1 MPRDAF
7 RLAFRANMSAESD
20 TGELMLYGEITQ
32 NLPKWYKDNY
42 PDDKSAIDFDKAVK
56 DLKKAGA
63 KKLLLRIN
71 SPGGV
76 VNEAIAMRAIIT
88 GAGFENIDV
97 HIEGMC
103 ASAATILASIPDAH
117 VSIAPG
123 SEYMIHN
130 PWTYAA
136 GSAADLEKAA
146 EHLHQLEDTT
156 RGFYVQKTGQAEEQ
170 LQRWMDEEK
179 WFTAEEAVQYGFAD
193 EITAEGNDA
202 MPAVACVSA
211 QAMNVMRELYKQVP
225 DGIAISGE
233 APEKNSV
240 SNDAPVAGSSTEN
253 KETQE
258 EEHENMDIKDLNL
271 ETLLAENPA
280 LIEQIQQNAV
290 SAERQRQDDIDAL
303 TLPGYEQM
311 AADAK
316 ANGTSAMDF
325 QRQLVA
331 AMKQKGSTFMQQR
344 QTETAPAKNVAGGA
358 PQDEKHNEAQELE
371 SAAKDIAE
379 FAKAYN
385 GGSNVSMF

>member
-32 NLPKWYKDNY
+32 NVPKWYKDNY

-130 PWTYAA
+130 PWT
-136 GSAADLEKAA
+136 
-146 EHLHQLEDTT
+146 
-156 RGFYVQKTGQAEEQ
+156 
-170 LQRWMDEEK
+170 
-179 WFTAEEAVQYGFAD
+179 
-193 EITAEGNDA
+193 
-202 MPAVACVSA
+202 
-211 QAMNVMRELYKQVP
+211 
-225 DGIAISGE
+225 
-233 APEKNSV
+233 
-240 SNDAPVAGSSTEN
+240 
-253 KETQE
+253 
-258 EEHENMDIKDLNL
+258 
-271 ETLLAENPA
+271 
-280 LIEQIQQNAV
+280 
-290 SAERQRQDDIDAL
+290 
-303 TLPGYEQM
+303 
-311 AADAK
+311 
-316 ANGTSAMDF
+316 
-325 QRQLVA
+325 
-331 AMKQKGSTFMQQR
+331 
-344 QTETAPAKNVAGGA
+344 
-358 PQDEKHNEAQELE
+358 
-371 SAAKDIAE
+371 
-379 FAKAYN
+379 
-385 GGSNVSMF
+385 

>member
-7 RLAFRANMSAESD
+7 RLAFRASMSAESD
-20 TGELMLYGEITQ
+20 TGELMLYGEITK
-32 NLPKWYKDNY
+32 NLNKWYKENY

-63 KKLLLRIN
+63 KKLNLRIN

-76 VNEAIAMRAIIT
+76 VNEAIAMRSIIT

-130 PWTYAA
+130 PWTYAE
-136 GSAADLEKAA
+136 GSAAELEKAA
-146 EHLHQLEDTT
+146 EHLRQLEDTT

-170 LQRWMDEEK
+170 LQRWMDNET
-179 WFTAEEAVQYGFAD
+179 WFTAEEAVRYGFAD
-193 EITAEGNDA
+193 EITAEGNSA
-202 MPAVACVSA
+202 MPAVACVSQ
-211 QAMNVMRELYKQVP
+211 QAMDVMRDLYKQVP

-233 APEKNSV
+233 APEENSV
-240 SNDAPVAGSSTEN
+240 SNEAPVAGSSTEN

-344 QTETAPAKNVAGGA
+344 QMETAPAKNVAGGA

>member
-32 NLPKWYKDNY
+32 NLPKWYKDKY

-63 KKLLLRIN
+63 KKLNLRIN

-88 GAGFENIDV
+88 GAGFENISI

-156 RGFYVQKTGQAEEQ
+156 RGFYVQKT
-170 LQRWMDEEK
+170 
-179 WFTAEEAVQYGFAD
+179 
-193 EITAEGNDA
+193 
-202 MPAVACVSA
+202 
-211 QAMNVMRELYKQVP
+211 
-225 DGIAISGE
+225 
-233 APEKNSV
+233 
-240 SNDAPVAGSSTEN
+240 
-253 KETQE
+253 
-258 EEHENMDIKDLNL
+258 
-271 ETLLAENPA
+271 
-280 LIEQIQQNAV
+280 
-290 SAERQRQDDIDAL
+290 
-303 TLPGYEQM
+303 
-311 AADAK
+311 
-316 ANGTSAMDF
+316 
-325 QRQLVA
+325 
-331 AMKQKGSTFMQQR
+331 
-344 QTETAPAKNVAGGA
+344 
-358 PQDEKHNEAQELE
+358 
-371 SAAKDIAE
+371 
-379 FAKAYN
+379 
-385 GGSNVSMF
+385 

>member
-56 DLKKAGA
+56 DLKKSGA

-71 SPGGV
+71 SPGGA

-146 EHLHQLEDTT
+146 EHLRQLENTT

-170 LQRWMDEEK
+170 LQRWMDNET

-193 EITAEGNDA
+193 EITAEGNGA

-258 EEHENMDIKDLNL
+258 EEHENMDIKNLNL

-331 AMKQKGSTFMQQR
+331 AMKQKGSNFMQQR
-344 QTETAPAKNVAGGA
+344 QMETAPAKNVAGGA
-358 PQDEKHNEAQELE
+358 PQDEKRNEAQELE